1 MIFDEFVHPYIDNQ
15 IEDPAIRERVDF
27 LVNEE
32 LKSMDPLIFE
42 KKEIAKPVFIIHNP
56 EEATRKRAEYVINK
70 YPQLEPKAEL
80 QDLFLQDSHFS
91 LLKQRQTDFLSD
103 EIYTAEN
110 YIETINFE
118 NEKLS
123 QEVNQIHNKRFLEQ
137 SAERQHIQNLKD
149 KEITL
154 QEEIEETEKKIAALE
169 KELEER
175 N

>member
-1 MIFDEFVHPYIDNQ
+1 M
-15 IEDPAIRERVDF
+15 
-27 LVNEE
+27 
-32 LKSMDPLIFE
+32 
-42 KKEIAKPVFIIHNP
+42 
-56 EEATRKRAEYVINK
+56 
-70 YPQLEPKAEL
+70 EPKAEL

-123 QEVNQIHNKRFLEQ
+123 QEVNEIHKKRFLEQ